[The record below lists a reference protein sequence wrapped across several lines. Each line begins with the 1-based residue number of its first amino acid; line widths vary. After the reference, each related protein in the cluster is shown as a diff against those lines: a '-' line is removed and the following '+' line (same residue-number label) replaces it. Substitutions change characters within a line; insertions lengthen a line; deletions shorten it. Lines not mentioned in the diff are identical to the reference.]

1 MRLRRF
7 AISLCIVLGT
17 ALLAFGGREPSLQEL
32 IDHAQAA
39 RPEDRAALYVQIMER
54 QLKTAD
60 QLYRE
65 GKVGDARGALAEV
78 VAYADKAHDSALAN
92 SKKLKAIEISLRK
105 AAAKLRDIRR
115 SLDFEN
121 QGPVQAAS
129 EHIEQLRTDLL
140 NHMFAKD

>member
-1 MRLRRF
+1 MTRRAH
-7 AISLCIVLGT
+7 AISVLF
-17 ALLAFGGREPSLQEL
+17 LLGASLIASAGKEQSLQEL
-32 IDHAQAA
+32 VDHAQSA
-39 RPEDRAALYVQIMER
+39 RPEDRPVIYVEIMDR
-54 QLKTAD
+54 QLKVAD

-65 GKVGDARGALAEV
+65 GKVSDARGAVGDV
-78 VAYADKAHDSALAN
+78 VIYADKAHDAALAT
-92 SKKLKAIEISLRK
+92 SKKLKGIEISLRK

-115 SLDFEN
+115 SLAFEN